1 MKTLLTIQSQR
12 ARLETGSSRI
22 GEYPIAGGV
31 EPPPQQSLTAAE
43 SFRTFFCEE
52 RTLASDVSAASVLP
66 SQRSSRAR
74 GDGVDE

>member
-1 MKTLLTIQSQR
+1 MRLTT
-12 ARLETGSSRI
+12 RLRDAKFRTGSSRI
-22 GEYPIAGGV
+22 GVYPIAGGV
-31 EPPPQQSLTAAE
+31 EPPPQQSVTAVE

-74 GDGVDE
+74 GGWRR